1 MRFVIIVKL
10 ARYTQRSSEEM
21 GKKSEPDNG

>member
-1 MRFVIIVKL
+1 MRFIIIVKL
-10 ARYTQRSSEEM
+10 ARYAQRSREEM